1 MLVDDHPMFRSGL
14 RRILEQDP
22 RLKVVAEASSG
33 HQALHEADIHRPQLV
48 MLDVQL
54 PGVTGIQVAQAL
66 RRQRPTT
73 AIIFLSMHVDDE
85 RLFDAI
91 RAGAAG
97 FLTKEADPGVIL
109 DAVHTVLRGE
119 NLLQQAVLTNPRL
132 AQRVLGEFR
141 SLGER
146 RGPGEPDISLS
157 PRELEVL
164 DCLVM
169 GRSNKEIGD
178 ALFITEQTVKNHMT
192 SVLRKLQVDD
202 RVAALRYAVTH
213 GWAEIGPQ
221 PYAEVERAVNRPP
234 SNGDPRRMMSDGPA
248 GPPRPTP
255 METAAQLAGPPAAR
269 PGTDRP
275 HPTAHVA
282 IARSGGAARAR

>member
-1 MLVDDHPMFRSGL
+1 MLKRRIMLVDDHPMFRNGL

-22 RLKVVAEASSG
+22 RLKVVAEAATG
-33 HQALHEADIHRPQLV
+33 HQSLHEADVHRPQLV

-97 FLTKEADPGVIL
+97 FLTKDADPAAIL
-109 DAVHTVLRGE
+109 EAVHAVLRGE
-119 NLLQQAVLTNPRL
+119 NLLQQAVLSSPRL

-146 RGPGEPDISLS
+146 GGPGAPEAALS

-169 GRSNKEIGD
+169 GRSNM
-178 ALFITEQTVKNHMT
+178 QN
-192 SVLRKLQVDD
+192 
-202 RVAALRYAVTH
+202 
-213 GWAEIGPQ
+213 
-221 PYAEVERAVNRPP
+221 RAQR
-234 SNGDPRRMMSDGPA
+234 
-248 GPPRPTP
+248 
-255 METAAQLAGPPAAR
+255 
-269 PGTDRP
+269 
-275 HPTAHVA
+275 
-282 IARSGGAARAR
+282 